1 MVYGWPLQWF
11 EERCP
16 ACDGATRAGFC
27 AVCAQGFVEVGP
39 ACERCGLA
47 LPVAGCPRLVG
58 AWHVEAVVAPLA
70 YVTPL
75 DFYLRAFKYRGQ
87 RALARAFALL
97 LAPSVRAARSR
108 VDALVA
114 VPLHGSRLAGRG
126 YNQAFELARHLGRE
140 LGVPV
145 LTRGIARRAADA
157 SQTRRGA
164 RARLEG
170 MAGAFVVRRSLA
182 AQRIAIV
189 DDIVTT
195 GATVNALA
203 AELRAAGAASCVAW
217 AIART
222 PERAGQPRN
231 V

>member
-1 MVYGWPLQWF
+1 MVYGWFGRWF

-16 ACDGATRAGFC
+16 ACDGTTRAGFC
-27 AVCAQGFVEVGP
+27 AVCASSFVAVGP
-39 ACERCGLA
+39 ACGRCGLA
-47 LPVAGCPRLVG
+47 LPVAGCPLLGG
-58 AWHVEAVVAPLA
+58 AWHVESVVAPLA
-70 YVTPL
+70 YVAPL
-75 DFYLRAFKYRGQ
+75 DFYLQGFKYRGQ

-97 LAPSVRAARSR
+97 LAPAARTAGSR
-108 VDALVA
+108 IDALVA
-114 VPLHGSRLAGRG
+114 VPLHRSRLAERG

-164 RARLEG
+164 RARLAG
-170 MAGAFVVRRSLA
+170 MAGAFVVRRSLTA
-182 AQRIAIV
+182 RRIAIV
-189 DDIVTT
+189 DDVITT

-203 AELRAAGAASCVAW
+203 AELRGAGAASCVAW

-222 PERAGQPRN
+222 PERATQPRK